1 MVEPQPSKLVMGVR
15 FPSPAPAVTGV
26 SAAQGGAAQGGAG
39 RGGAGRGGFD
49 PFLLAPVIFLVL
61 WSSGF
66 ICIKIG
72 LAYADPLTF
81 LALRY
86 ALVLA
91 CLAPAIALWRPRRPR
106 GREWRDLV
114 VVGLLIQFGY
124 FAGCYL
130 SEEFGLSAS
139 GLALITS
146 LQPILVA
153 LLAPVIVGG
162 AVGGRHWLGLAL
174 GLVGTVVVIV
184 SRAGVGQ
191 VTAAGLLWA
200 GLALAGMTAG
210 TLYEKRTGPAH
221 HPLSAITVQ
230 YAVGFVVTLG
240 FAAALE
246 PMRVRWT
253 APLLGA
259 LSYLVLANSLVA
271 VSLLL
276 AMIRRGAVARV
287 SALFF
292 LVPPAA
298 AVIAWLLTG
307 EGIPP
312 FAWLGMALA
321 AAGVALVARP
331 ARRPAPACRGTAGE
345 SS

>member
-15 FPSPAPAVTGV
+15 FPSPAPGQAFR
-26 SAAQGGAAQGGAG
+26 A
-39 RGGAGRGGFD
+39 RFD
-49 PFLLAPVIFLVL
+49 VFALAPVVFLLL

-72 LAYADPLTF
+72 LAYTGPMVF

-86 ALVLA
+86 ALVLGL
-91 CLAPAIALWRPRRPR
+91 LAPAIIWLRPRRPR

-114 VVGLLIQFGY
+114 VVGVLIQFGY

-130 SEEFGLSAS
+130 SEEYGLSAG

-153 LLAPVIVGG
+153 LLAPRVTGGTVG
-162 AVGGRHWLGLAL
+162 ARHWLGLAL
-174 GLVGTVVVIV
+174 GLAGTVIVIV
-184 SRAGVGQ
+184 SRAQVRQ
-191 VTAAGLLWA
+191 VTGEGLFWAAVALL
-200 GLALAGMTAG
+200 GMTAG
-210 TLYEKRTGPAH
+210 TLYEKRSGGAH
-221 HPLSAITVQ
+221 HPLSAIAVQ
-230 YAVGFVVTLG
+230 YGVGFALTVV
-240 FAAALE
+240 FALVLE
-246 PMRVRWT
+246 PLHVHWT
-253 APLLGA
+253 GPFIGA

-298 AVIAWLLTG
+298 AVIAWLLTR

-312 FAWLGMALA
+312 LAWLGMVLA
-321 AAGVALVARP
+321 GAGVGLVLRP
-331 ARRPAPACRGTAGE
+331 AQAIAQANP
-345 SS
+345 

>member
-1 MVEPQPSKLVMGVR
+1 MG
-15 FPSPAPAVTGV
+15 PPTAPTLSTGRV
-26 SAAQGGAAQGGAG
+26 
-39 RGGAGRGGFD
+39 GFD
-49 PFLLAPVIFLVL
+49 PFLLAPVVFLVL

-91 CLAPAIALWRPRRPR
+91 FLAPAIAFWRPRRPR
-106 GREWRDLV
+106 GREWRDLC

-130 SEEFGLSAS
+130 SEEFGLSAG

-153 LLAPVIVGG
+153 LLAPRVTGG
-162 AVGGRHWLGLAL
+162 AVGSRHWLGLAL

-184 SRAGVGQ
+184 SRAGVAQ
-191 VTAAGLLWA
+191 VTAAGLFWA

-230 YAVGFVVTLG
+230 YAVGFAVTLA
-240 FAAALE
+240 FAVALE

-259 LSYLVLANSLVA
+259 LGYLVFANSLVA

-321 AAGVALVARP
+321 AGGVALIARP
-331 ARRPAPACRGTAGE
+331 TRPTGAPTGAPTGGMSAGKAGG

>member
-1 MVEPQPSKLVMGVR
+1 MAEPQPSKLVTGVR
-15 FPSPAPAVTGV
+15 FPSPAPARVPILP
-26 SAAQGGAAQGGAG
+26 AG
-39 RGGAGRGGFD
+39 RVAFD
-49 PFLLAPVIFLVL
+49 PFLLAPVVFLVL

-91 CLAPAIALWRPRRPR
+91 FLAPAIVVWRPRRPR
-106 GREWRDLV
+106 GREWRDLC
-114 VVGLLIQFGY
+114 VVGVLIQFGY

-130 SEEFGLSAS
+130 SEEFGLSAG

-153 LLAPVIVGG
+153 LLAPRLAGGTVG
-162 AVGGRHWLGLAL
+162 ARHWLGLAL

-184 SRAGVGQ
+184 SRAGVAQ

-200 GLALAGMTAG
+200 GFALAGMTAG

-230 YAVGFVVTLG
+230 YAVGFALTLA
-240 FAAALE
+240 FAATLE

-253 APLLGA
+253 MPLIGA
-259 LSYLVLANSLVA
+259 LGYLVLANSLVA

-307 EGIPP
+307 ESIPP
-312 FAWLGMALA
+312 FAWFGMALA
-321 AAGVALVARP
+321 AGGVALVARP
-331 ARRPAPACRGTAGE
+331 ARVPGPIGGGKAGAR
-345 SS
+345 S

>member
-1 MVEPQPSKLVMGVR
+1 MVEPQPSKLVTGVR
-15 FPSPAPAVTGV
+15 FPSPAPA
-26 SAAQGGAAQGGAG
+26 AAPRLGL
-39 RGGAGRGGFD
+39 D
-49 PFLLAPVIFLVL
+49 PFLLAPVVFLGL

-86 ALVLA
+86 VCVLA
-91 CLAPAIALWRPRRPR
+91 LLAPVLLVVRPRLPR

-130 SEEFGLSAS
+130 AVEFGLSAG

-153 LLAPVIVGG
+153 LLAPRLVGGRVGG
-162 AVGGRHWLGLAL
+162 AQWAGMALGLA
-174 GLVGTVVVIV
+174 GAGVVIV
-184 SRAGVGQ
+184 SRAAVGQ
-191 VTAAGLLWA
+191 VTALGIGFALA
-200 GLALAGMTAG
+200 ALAGMTAG
-210 TLYEKRTGPAH
+210 TLYEKQRGAAH

-230 YAVGFVVTLG
+230 YGVGLAATLPLA
-240 FAAALE
+240 FLIE
-246 PMRVRWT
+246 PMHIAWT

-259 LSYLVLANSLVA
+259 LAYLVLANSLIA

-292 LVPPAA
+292 LVPPTAA
-298 AVIAWLLTG
+298 LIAWGLTG
-307 EGIPP
+307 EHLAPLG
-312 FAWLGMALA
+312 WGGMALA
-321 AAGVALVARP
+321 AAGVAVA
-331 ARRPAPACRGTAGE
+331 ARG
-345 SS
+345 

>member
-1 MVEPQPSKLVMGVR
+1 MG
-15 FPSPAPAVTGV
+15 PPTAPTLSTGRV
-26 SAAQGGAAQGGAG
+26 A
-39 RGGAGRGGFD
+39 FD
-49 PFLLAPVIFLVL
+49 PFLLAPVVFLVL

-91 CLAPAIALWRPRRPR
+91 FLAPAIAFWRPRRPR
-106 GREWRDLV
+106 GREWRDLC

-130 SEEFGLSAS
+130 SEEFGLSAG

-153 LLAPVIVGG
+153 LLAPRVTGG
-162 AVGGRHWLGLAL
+162 AVGSRHWLGLAL

-184 SRAGVGQ
+184 SRAGVAQ
-191 VTAAGLLWA
+191 VTAAGLFWA

-230 YAVGFVVTLG
+230 YAVGFAVTLA
-240 FAAALE
+240 FAVAFE

-259 LSYLVLANSLVA
+259 LGYLVFANSLVA

-321 AAGVALVARP
+321 AGGVALVARP
-331 ARRPAPACRGTAGE
+331 TRPTGAPTGAPMGGMSAGKAGG